1 MGVAVA
7 ASVLISACGGE
18 MTSADFYLD
27 APPDPAA
34 TELVLLILYREC
46 SNGELPRR
54 AEWVEVAETEDR
66 IEIEVGV
73 RLPFSASGDYTCE
86 GGMPGTPVTVRLE
99 DPVGGRDIF
108 MRQGT
113 EVESVFEF
121 VP

>member
-7 ASVLISACGGE
+7 VSVLISACGGG

-34 TELVLLILYREC
+34 SELVVFITYGEC

-54 AEWVEVAETEDR
+54 AEWVNITETEDR

-86 GGMPGTPVTVRLE
+86 GVMPGTPLTVRLE
-99 DPVGGRDIF
+99 DPVGDRDIF
-108 MRQGT
+108 IRRGT
-113 EVESVFEF
+113 EVEPVFEF